1 MTRERAKE
9 WLPLMVAYA
18 NGKQIQYRP
27 LSNPD
32 HEWRDTETPQWSEFT
47 EYRIKPEPKL
57 RPWKR
62 EEVPVGALIRS
73 NTALVGCQY
82 PRVILGVTSRG
93 TVQFPGD
100 DNVIRSDD
108 LQECFDLREHS
119 IDGGKTWLPCGV
131 MEDSK

>member
-9 WLPLMVAYA
+9 LLPVIQAYA
-18 NGKQIQYRP
+18 EGKEVEWKSTQGWKFT
-27 LSNPD
+27 PD
-32 HEWRDTETPQWSEFT
+32 PCLTDAI

-62 EEVPVGALIRS
+62 EEVPVSALMRTK
-73 NTALVGCQY
+73 TAFIGCDY
-82 PRVILGVTSRG
+82 PRVILGTTSRG

-131 MEDSK
+131 LEDVK

>member
-27 LSNPD
+27 LSNPE

-62 EEVPVGALIRS
+62 EEVPLDAWFRNKKHSVWFKLISISHNDVGFISINDGFSSATFEHLLE
-73 NTALVGCQY
+73 TA
-82 PRVILGVTSRG
+82 
-93 TVQFPGD
+93 
-100 DNVIRSDD
+100 
-108 LQECFDLREHS
+108 EHS

-131 MEDSK
+131 MEDVK